1 MITPADVVLQAT
13 GNTAGRRRAVKR
25 SLLVTAI
32 LGEPSRPI
40 HSTAGYVH
48 ESGFLPLPTPPS
60 GAAALFVAHGS
71 RTMSPAAIA
80 AQPVNEKEG
89 SPFDTGMQ
97 AIEWVRAH
105 MRLCTLLPRDVQR
118 ALRPTLTSHYQCI
131 ASQATAQVLS
141 LPQLIPYSD
150 EVISAARGVWTLDQN
165 TGLSGHDDDDG
176 GGNWQ
181 SSHKHS
187 GRR

>member
-1 MITPADVVLQAT
+1 
-13 GNTAGRRRAVKR
+13 
-25 SLLVTAI
+25 
-32 LGEPSRPI
+32 
-40 HSTAGYVH
+40 
-48 ESGFLPLPTPPS
+48 
-60 GAAALFVAHGS
+60 
-71 RTMSPAAIA
+71 MSPAAIA

-97 AIEWVRAH
+97 AIEW
-105 MRLCTLLPRDVQR
+105 
-118 ALRPTLTSHYQCI
+118 
-131 ASQATAQVLS
+131 ATAQVLS

-181 SSHKHS
+181 
-187 GRR
+187 